1 MQLRVGDLCPER
13 RGTIVRGPGDEQ
25 SRGGKR

>member
-13 RGTIVRGPGDEQ
+13 RGTIVRGPGVEQ